1 MITTQTIPD
10 NTQLQ
15 LFNDVVNCNSCK
27 GNYAVQ
33 VALDLPNVKTK
44 CPWCERVQ
52 AYTSAG
58 TPAGPLS
65 GQFPVK
71 KK

>member
-1 MITTQTIPD
+1 MNTTTIPD

-15 LFNDVVNCNSCK
+15 LHNDAVKCNSCK
-27 GNYAVQ
+27 KEYAVQ

-58 TPAGPLS
+58 VPAAPLS